1 MFITFEG
8 IEGSGKSTQVDLLK
22 NTLEK
27 IHFDV
32 VSTRE
37 PGWGRVGSLI
47 RKIILDYDDIEIE
60 PIAELALFCA
70 DRAQHVQEFIRP
82 KLSEGKIV
90 LCDRFYDSTI
100 AYQGYGRGLDPEMV
114 KKLGFSAALGVIPTI
129 TFLIDISVNTALS
142 RIIERPGRNRIDD
155 ESFEFHN
162 RVRKSYLSLY
172 KNQSNRIFL
181 IDGEKSIDDV
191 QKEIRKILKNRF
203 SIFKRLEKFEKL

>member
-8 IEGSGKSTQVDLLK
+8 IEGSGKSTQVDILK

-90 LCDRFYDSTI
+90 LCDSDNS
-100 AYQGYGRGLDPEMV
+100 
-114 KKLGFSAALGVIPTI
+114 SAIC
-129 TFLIDISVNTALS
+129 SVDNPCCLYLATVL
-142 RIIERPGRNRIDD
+142 RN
-155 ESFEFHN
+155 S
-162 RVRKSYLSLY
+162 
-172 KNQSNRIFL
+172 
-181 IDGEKSIDDV
+181 SI
-191 QKEIRKILKNRF
+191 LNAM
-203 SIFKRLEKFEKL
+203 L

>member
-8 IEGSGKSTQVDLLK
+8 IEGSGKSTQVKLLK
-22 NTLEK
+22 AALEK

-32 VSTRE
+32 ESTRE

-60 PIAELALFCA
+60 PITELSLFCA
-70 DRAQHVQEFIRP
+70 DRAQHVQEFIKP
-82 KLSEGKIV
+82 KLSQGKIV

-114 KKLGFSAALGVIPTI
+114 KKLGFGAALGIIPTV

-155 ESFEFHN
+155 ESFEFHS
-162 RVRKSYLSLY
+162 RVRKSYLSLHN
-172 KNQSNRIFL
+172 KQPNRICL
-181 IDGEKSIDDV
+181 IDGEKDIDSV
-191 QKEIRKILKNRF
+191 QSEIRRTLRNRF
-203 SIFKRLEKFEKL
+203 SIFKRLDKLG

>member
-32 VSTRE
+32 VATRE

-60 PIAELALFCA
+60 PIAELSLFCA

-114 KKLGFSAALGVIPTI
+114 KNGTFASPAIARASNVFPVPGGPTSKTPFGI
-129 TFLIDISVNTALS
+129 FPPRRWNLPGSFKNSTTSSSSVFASSMPATSSNVT
-142 RIIERPGRNRIDD
+142 RP
-155 ESFEFHN
+155 
-162 RVRKSYLSLY
+162 
-172 KNQSNRIFL
+172 
-181 IDGEKSIDDV
+181 
-191 QKEIRKILKNRF
+191 
-203 SIFKRLEKFEKL
+203 

>member
-1 MFITFEG
+1 MSKKLIICFEG
-8 IEGSGKSTQVDLLK
+8 IEGSGKSTQVDILK

-155 ESFEFHN
+155 ESDITSVYGDLARQRDPN
-162 RVRKSYLSLY
+162 R
-172 KNQSNRIFL
+172 N
-181 IDGEKSIDDV
+181 D
-191 QKEIRKILKNRF
+191 
-203 SIFKRLEKFEKL
+203 